1 MEKLRLTN
9 EDLETKYL
17 KLKNQMKDKEKIIN
31 DLMNLNMEL
40 QSKVIEEYPKLHQI
54 NEEIQIK
61 VLSNFNELMRKYI
74 QIERCYK

>member
-74 QIERCYK
+74 QIERYYK

>member
-31 DLMNLNMEL
+31 DLINLNMEL